1 MASSG
6 GSDVSITAFTKMR
19 RGLLYI
25 LIGWALLGLSFVV
38 FVSAFIAMGVF
49 QMPHTY
55 FGRPFLP
62 VFGAL
67 LSALV
72 VIVIG
77 CILSLIGFY
86 LEFIP
91 GTTELVRV
99 SSEFST
105 PSRMVRLGYV
115 WGLISVLVGAAFLP
129 FLPAVGFI
137 ILALGIVLLVVGHI
151 GMVVLCLKL
160 NNFERDS
167 LYLISGIL
175 FIVGIFIPI
184 LIVVGLILMYLAL
197 SDSIRRHALTQ
208 RT

>member
-1 MASSG
+1 
-6 GSDVSITAFTKMR
+6 
-19 RGLLYI
+19 
-25 LIGWALLGLSFVV
+25 
-38 FVSAFIAMGVF
+38 
-49 QMPHTY
+49 
-55 FGRPFLP
+55 
-62 VFGAL
+62 
-67 LSALV
+67 
-72 VIVIG
+72 
-77 CILSLIGFY
+77 
-86 LEFIP
+86 

-129 FLPAVGFI
+129 FLPAVSFI

-197 SDSIRRHALTQ
+197 GDSIRRHALTQ